1 MEGFMMPTAAPAHAL
16 ANAVLVVD
24 LPENLIQQRVQR
36 IQRDVLVHSNDLREP
51 DFKAIHARDLE
62 FLFRAYDEHFFA
74 GLCGKTLEG
83 KKLHF
88 RLSRRMTRSGGKTAR
103 YTTRAG
109 EVSYEISIAS
119 SILFDGFGWMDR
131 LVTVCGIECQSR
143 LEALQR
149 IFEHEMVHLAEQLC
163 WGSSNCAAERF
174 RDIAA
179 RFFLHRAHTHN
190 LITRRE
196 RAAELG
202 IRIGSLVSFNFGGR
216 QLTGR
221 VNRITKRATVLVADP
236 NGVSYA
242 DGLRYRTYYVPLAC
256 LKSVIAHPAG

>member
-1 MEGFMMPTAAPAHAL
+1 MEASMMPTAAPALAL
-16 ANAVLVVD
+16 ADTVLIAN
-24 LPENLIQQRVQR
+24 LPGSLIQQRVQH
-36 IQRDVLVHSNDLREP
+36 IQQDVLAHSNYLREP
-51 DFKAIHARDLE
+51 DFKSIHPRDLE

-74 GLCGKTLEG
+74 GLCRRALEG

-88 RLSRRMTRSGGKTAR
+88 RLSRRMTRAGGKTTR

-119 SILFDGFGWMDR
+119 SILFDGFGGLDR

-149 IFEHEMVHLAEQLC
+149 IFEHELVHLAEQLC

-174 RDIAA
+174 QDIAA

-196 RAAELG
+196 RAAEFG
-202 IRIGSLVSFNFGGR
+202 IRIGSLVTFNFEGR

-221 VNRITKRATVLVADP
+221 VNRITKRATVLVMDP
-236 NGVSYA
+236 DGESYS

-256 LKSVIAHPAG
+256 LKSVLAHSAQ

>member
-1 MEGFMMPTAAPAHAL
+1 MEASMMPTAAPALAL
-16 ANAVLVVD
+16 ADTVLVAN
-24 LPENLIQQRVQR
+24 LPGSLIQQRVQH
-36 IQRDVLVHSNDLREP
+36 IQQDVLTHSNYLREP
-51 DFKAIHARDLE
+51 DFKAIHPRDLE

-74 GLCGKTLEG
+74 GLCRRALER

-88 RLSRRMTRSGGKTAR
+88 RLSRRMTRAGGKTAR

-119 SILFDGFGWMDR
+119 SILFDGFGGMDR

-149 IFEHEMVHLAEQLC
+149 IFEHELVHLAEQLC
-163 WGSSNCAAERF
+163 WGNSNCAAERF
-174 RDIAA
+174 QAIAA
-179 RFFLHRAHTHN
+179 RFFLHQVHTHN

-202 IRIGSLVSFNFGGR
+202 IRIGSLVTFNFEGR

-236 NGVSYA
+236 DGVSYS
-242 DGLRYRTYYVPLAC
+242 DGLRYRIYYVPLAC
-256 LKSVIAHPAG
+256 LTSVIEHPAR